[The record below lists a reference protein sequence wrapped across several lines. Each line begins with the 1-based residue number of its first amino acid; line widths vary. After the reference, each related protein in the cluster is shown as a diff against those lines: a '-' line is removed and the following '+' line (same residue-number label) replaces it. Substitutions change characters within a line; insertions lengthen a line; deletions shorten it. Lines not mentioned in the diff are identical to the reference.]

1 MALALGGLAG
11 VAAVEGDAGR
21 AGRVFGVA
29 RKTLASGAAYYIT
42 GGVDV
47 EAQIT
52 AARAHVDAAAFD
64 TAMEAGESQPLADVV
79 AQALGED
86 QAQ

>member
-1 MALALGGLAG
+1 M
-11 VAAVEGDAGR
+11 EGDAER
-21 AGRVFGVA
+21 AGRLFGVA
-29 RKTLASGAAYYIT
+29 RATLASGAAYYIT

-64 TAMEAGESQPLADVV
+64 TAMETDKAQPLANAV
-79 AQALGED
+79 ALALGED
-86 QAQ
+86 QPE

>member
-1 MALALGGLAG
+1 MSRL
-11 VAAVEGDAGR
+11 VKGDTER
-21 AGRVFGVA
+21 AGRLFGVA
-29 RKTLASGAAYYIT
+29 RATLATGMAYYIT

-64 TAMEAGESQPLADVV
+64 TAMETGKAQPLANAV
-79 AQALGED
+79 ALALGED
-86 QAQ
+86 QPE

>member
-1 MALALGGLAG
+1 MSRQWRGTRSAPGSS
-11 VAAVEGDAGR
+11 
-21 AGRVFGVA
+21 
-29 RKTLASGAAYYIT
+29 LASRARRLPQAWRYYIT

-64 TAMEAGESQPLADVV
+64 AAMETGKAQPLADAV
-79 AQALGED
+79 ALALGED
-86 QAQ
+86 QPE